1 MAFYEHR
8 LPVDVEKNAV
18 GGPRFQ
24 TTVLSSDSGVE
35 QRNIDWSARRGQWEL
50 VGRFMLRVDA
60 SMRSD
65 LQDLIDLFHVQQGKA
80 HGFRFK
86 DHADFEIGDFDNP
99 TTDNQSIGTGDG
111 IKTVYTIFKRYTF
124 GVINYDRPIT
134 RIVSGKVA
142 VLEDNVVQADPGDYS
157 INLNTG
163 TITFV
168 SAPAGSVDV
177 QVALE
182 FDVPVRFDIDHLE
195 TLLTW
200 PNASQGSF
208 PSVPIV
214 ELRE

>member
-8 LPVDVEKNAV
+8 LPVDIEKNAV
-18 GGPRFQ
+18 GGPLFQ
-24 TTVLSSDSGVE
+24 TTVLVSDSGVE

-50 VGRFMLRVDA
+50 VGRFMQRVDA
-60 SMRSD
+60 GSPSD
-65 LQDLIDLFHVQQGKA
+65 LEDLIELFHAQQGKA

-86 DHADFEIGDFDNP
+86 DHADFEIGDFDDP
-99 TTDNQSIGTGDG
+99 TNDNQTIGTGDG
-111 IKTVYTIFKRYTF
+111 ADTTHQVFKRYTF
-124 GVINYDRPIT
+124 GSVNYDRTIT
-134 RIVSGKVA
+134 KIVSGKVA
-142 VLEDNVVQADPGDYS
+142 VLEDNVVQTDPGDYS

-163 TITFV
+163 LVTFV
-168 SAPAGSVDV
+168 VAPASMVDI

-195 TLLTW
+195 TLITW
-200 PNASQGSF
+200 PSASKGSF